1 VWRLCLTTRA
11 YACRSQGDFSKAIE
25 YHAQHLAIAKEV
37 GDRAGEVR
45 AYGNLGTCGTC
56 HLYLTEY
63 VKAVAYFEAQHA
75 LVVESEPFALFF
87 QSKDFI
93 NIKIQSFPAK

>member
-1 VWRLCLTTRA
+1 MWRLCLTTRA

-45 AYGNLGTCGTC
+45 AYGNLGTC
-56 HLYLTEY
+56 HMHLTEY